1 MDNTRTGAHAG
12 GMQVVLCQ
20 MAVEWENPAANCGR
34 VESMLATQPPPRG
47 SLLVLP
53 EMFATGFSM
62 QPGSIPE
69 DRQRDVEGFLAE
81 TAQRYG
87 VCVVAGVTT
96 PAPLGRWRNEAAV
109 YFTDG
114 QPPRRYTKLH
124 PFSFGKESECYV
136 AGDRLIT
143 FAWQGAVCAPL
154 VCYDLRF
161 PEPFRL
167 ATEAGV
173 EVFVVIASWP
183 TVRVE
188 HWLALLRARAIEN
201 QAYVIGVNRCGT
213 DPKLS
218 YPGRS
223 VVVDPLGELVA
234 DAGDGERWLSA
245 ELDLAKL
252 RAWRQEFPAL
262 RDRRTDYGRLIVYPP
277 QAGG

>member
-1 MDNTRTGAHAG
+1 
-12 GMQVVLCQ
+12 MQVVLCQ
-20 MAVEWENPAANCGR
+20 MAIEWENPAANCAR
-34 VESMLATQPPPRG
+34 VEAMLAAQPPARG
-47 SLLVLP
+47 ALLVLP

-62 QPGSIPE
+62 NPGAIPAE
-69 DRQRDVEGFLAE
+69 RQRDVEGFLTE
-81 TAQRYG
+81 TAQRHG
-87 VCVVAGVTT
+87 VCIVAGVTT
-96 PAPLGRWRNEAAV
+96 PAPFGRWRNEAAV

-114 QPPRRYTKLH
+114 QPPRRYAKLH
-124 PFSFGKESECYV
+124 PFSFGKETECFM

-143 FAWQGAVCAPL
+143 FAWQGAVGAPL

-173 EVFVVIASWP
+173 EVFVIVANWP

-201 QAYVIGVNRCGT
+201 QACVIGVNRCGT
-213 DPKLS
+213 DPKLA

-223 VVVDPLGELVA
+223 VVVNPLGEILA
-234 DAGDGERWLSA
+234 DAGDGERLLAA
-245 ELDLAKL
+245 ELNLEQL

-262 RDRRTDYGRLIVYPP
+262 RDRRTDYARLTVYPP